1 MAQQAIGVDISGGVV
16 RALLVEGSTKKCT
29 VLEIGQALIEPA
41 SADEPYPAALA
52 RALKS
57 AFSQLTG
64 SKDSVAIVIDSPH
77 CAYRELTLP
86 FVGDEEIRKVVKFE
100 LESHLHQW
108 NIDEVIADVYTISQT
123 KGQSHLL
130 VAAAP
135 KAHLRQVFQ
144 ACESAGFD
152 PLVADL
158 DAAALFNAAFATD
171 TLALNSSY
179 IFIHITGDDALIL
192 VVEGKTLR
200 LVRSVRLTGPPAPA
214 AAPAENAEKA
224 DASNT
229 EKTTSADEASKTAA
243 EPAKKET
250 TPPAAE
256 AGDGV
261 SKSVTDAASN
271 LEVIFLALE
280 EEAEGK
286 AGAATAEAAAK
297 VEAPVIP
304 AEKRKAVLI
313 VREILRSLT
322 AVRLQYPIEAV
333 YVSGS
338 WEKIQG
344 LSEAVEWK
352 LHQRPCPFQIF
363 EKVDH
368 VLRPDQV
375 AKHGAKS
382 PIAFGAAL
390 KLLDIDTVGINFRQ
404 EELRF
409 TRRFEQLK
417 KELAIAMAS
426 ICVLLL
432 VQWAFL
438 YRTFSSSL
446 EPSYDNLY
454 KAAQGKVAAFLGKEL
469 PVGASVPTLKKISNL
484 KGQVETEFR
493 SLKEK
498 TGQAADFKQPQSA
511 FEAWR
516 QFFAAVKVIEPKLG
530 DYRIEK
536 LESAYNEG
544 HNRDANVQLVVD
556 FVFLGDQRDTS
567 AALDELLNHL
577 RSKSWTVNRD
587 QSGFTALPKGG
598 GIKSTVKVE
607 LKVNSEVSG

>member
-16 RALLVEGSTKKCT
+16 RAVLVEGSTKKCT
-29 VLEIGQALIEPA
+29 VLEIGEALIEPA
-41 SADEPYPAALA
+41 SADEPYTSTLA

-100 LESHLHQW
+100 LESHLQQW

-135 KAHLRQVFQ
+135 KAHLRQIFQ

-171 TLALNSSY
+171 TLAANASY
-179 IFIHITGDDALIL
+179 IFIHVAGDDALIL
-192 VVEGKTLR
+192 VVEGKTLK
-200 LVRSVRLTGPPAPA
+200 LVRSVRLTGPPAPPAAPTENTEKPGAASTEKTASAGEAKTASVLPAKSETAPAA
-214 AAPAENAEKA
+214 AAPA
-224 DASNT
+224 D
-229 EKTTSADEASKTAA
+229 
-243 EPAKKET
+243 P
-250 TPPAAE
+250 
-256 AGDGV
+256 GV
-261 SKSVTDAASN
+261 SKGVNEAASN

-286 AGAATAEAAAK
+286 VGPASEAAAK

-338 WEKIQG
+338 WGKIQG

-363 EKVDH
+363 EKVEH

-375 AKHGAKS
+375 AKHSGKVA
-382 PIAFGAAL
+382 IAFGAAL
-390 KLLDIDTVGINFRQ
+390 KLLDIDAVGINFRQ

-454 KAAQGKVAAFLGKEL
+454 KASQGKVAAFLGKEL
-469 PVGASVPTLKKISNL
+469 PVAASVPALKKISNL
-484 KGQVETEFR
+484 KAQVETEFR
-493 SLKEK
+493 NLKEK

-516 QFFAAVKVIEPKLG
+516 QFFAAVKVVEPKLG

-536 LESAYNEG
+536 FESAYNEG
-544 HNRDANVQLVVD
+544 HNREANVQLVVD

-577 RSKSWTVNRD
+577 RSKGWTVNRD

-607 LKVNSEVSG
+607 LKVNEVAG